1 MHLHGNVWSE
11 FAGSFI
17 SFFKGPMI
25 KLIESSNQKAINI
38 ALPTYVNGAILKT
51 SGSINFLDK
60 FWQMNVVTPTQPK
73 ITLDSLQVGI
83 KGLFFDERIGD
94 YDTVRFPNMPFKNNT
109 HLDTLQT
116 FISMQSIDSFFES
129 YLDVHEGPGWYNQ
142 TQLPPPLDF
151 TLTTQDLNI
160 MLPGMVNTYG
170 KDKQVKLEYKVED
183 FGDFRSRFAKPYM
196 IATATVNLR
205 FWVVQAPDQE
215 ELAVELNLY
224 NITNKVFLNE
234 KPDLRMSLMI
244 GEFRLH
250 GVEIVDSRI
259 GMLNPNTIRLKL
271 NTVNSVIVT
280 LSNIILQ
287 KWEVQIPN
295 SMLSGLFH
303 LTNLHLEYFDG
314 YIYAGVTPMYVP
326 PPPRVPHTVHDHP
339 SAPKTHDHPLPMN
352 GGIDKEDDND
362 RYYHDY
368 GHQHE

>member
-1 MHLHGNVWSE
+1 M
-11 FAGSFI
+11 
-17 SFFKGPMI
+17 
-25 KLIESSNQKAINI
+25 
-38 ALPTYVNGAILKT
+38 
-51 SGSINFLDK
+51 NFLDK
-60 FWQMNVVTPTQPK
+60 FWQLNVITPTQPK

-83 KGLFFDERIGD
+83 KGLFFDQRIGD
-94 YDTVRFPNMPFKNNT
+94 YDTVRFPSMPYKNNT

-129 YLDVHEGPGWYNQ
+129 YLDVHEGPGWYNE

-170 KDKQVKLEYKVED
+170 KNKQVKLEYKVED

-205 FWVVQAPDQE
+205 FWVVNAPDQE

-234 KPDLRMSLMI
+234 KPDLKMSLMI

-295 SMLSGLFH
+295 MMLGNLFH

-314 YIYAGVTPMYVP
+314 YIYAGVTPMYVQP
-326 PPPRVPHTVHDHP
+326 LKRPKPSVPNTQDH
-339 SAPKTHDHPLPMN
+339 SLPMN
-352 GGIDKEDDND
+352 GAFEEENQLYSGHYRHHGDSRYRHHYYDDNVVQED
-362 RYYHDY
+362 MLYTYGGHAPGHEFYDYGPRYYHDNHY
-368 GHQHE
+368 SNEAPDDRGV

>member
-1 MHLHGNVWSE
+1 
-11 FAGSFI
+11 
-17 SFFKGPMI
+17 
-25 KLIESSNQKAINI
+25 
-38 ALPTYVNGAILKT
+38 
-51 SGSINFLDK
+51 
-60 FWQMNVVTPTQPK
+60 
-73 ITLDSLQVGI
+73 
-83 KGLFFDERIGD
+83 
-94 YDTVRFPNMPFKNNT
+94 
-109 HLDTLQT
+109 
-116 FISMQSIDSFFES
+116 
-129 YLDVHEGPGWYNQ
+129 
-142 TQLPPPLDF
+142 
-151 TLTTQDLNI
+151 
-160 MLPGMVNTYG
+160 MVNTYG
-170 KDKQVKLEYKVED
+170 KNKQVKLEYKVED

-205 FWVVQAPDQE
+205 FWVVNAPDQE

-234 KPDLRMSLMI
+234 KPDLKMSLMI

-295 SMLSGLFH
+295 QMLGNLFH

-326 PPPRVPHTVHDHP
+326 PPPTPQHTVHDHL
-339 SAPKTHDHPLPMN
+339 SAQHDHVLHPLPMN
-352 GGIDKEDDND
+352 GPRPMNGAFEDEN
-362 RYYHDY
+362 
-368 GHQHE
+368 

>member
-215 ELAVELNLY
+215 ELALELNLY

-259 GMLNPNTIRLKL
+259 GM
-271 NTVNSVIVT
+271 
-280 LSNIILQ
+280 
-287 KWEVQIPN
+287 
-295 SMLSGLFH
+295 
-303 LTNLHLEYFDG
+303 
-314 YIYAGVTPMYVP
+314 
-326 PPPRVPHTVHDHP
+326 
-339 SAPKTHDHPLPMN
+339 
-352 GGIDKEDDND
+352 
-362 RYYHDY
+362 
-368 GHQHE
+368 

>member
-1 MHLHGNVWSE
+1 
-11 FAGSFI
+11 
-17 SFFKGPMI
+17 
-25 KLIESSNQKAINI
+25 
-38 ALPTYVNGAILKT
+38 
-51 SGSINFLDK
+51 
-60 FWQMNVVTPTQPK
+60 
-73 ITLDSLQVGI
+73 
-83 KGLFFDERIGD
+83 
-94 YDTVRFPNMPFKNNT
+94 
-109 HLDTLQT
+109 
-116 FISMQSIDSFFES
+116 
-129 YLDVHEGPGWYNQ
+129 
-142 TQLPPPLDF
+142 
-151 TLTTQDLNI
+151 
-160 MLPGMVNTYG
+160 MVNTYG

-339 SAPKTHDHPLPMN
+339 SAPKTHDHRLPMN

-368 GHQHE
+368 GHQHEYDIENEYDDDYYYNYGHGHEQHHQ